1 MIRHIVA
8 LRLDAAQDRSALRVG
23 LAALLPLVPGALS
36 FRWFDNVSPEAT
48 VVHGF
53 CEGFEFTFADRAARD
68 AYLVHPAHQAMGA
81 HILSAAGGPDG
92 VIVLDIAG

>member
-1 MIRHIVA
+1 MIRHVVA
-8 LRLDAAQDRSALRVG
+8 LRLDEAQDRAGLREG

-36 FRWFDNVSPEAT
+36 FRWFDNISPET
-48 VVHGF
+48 NVTHGF
-53 CEGFEFTFADRAARD
+53 REGFEFSFADAGARD

-81 HILSAAGGPDG
+81 RLLAATGGPDG